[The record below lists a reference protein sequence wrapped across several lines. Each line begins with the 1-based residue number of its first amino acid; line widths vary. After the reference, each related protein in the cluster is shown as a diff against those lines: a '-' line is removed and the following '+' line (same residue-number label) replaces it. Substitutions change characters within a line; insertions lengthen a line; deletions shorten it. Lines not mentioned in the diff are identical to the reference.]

1 MNNPAYDASPEGP
14 EKAPKVEDLSKME
27 KKGELEEEEPE
38 RVTWGNQIEFLMSC
52 ISMSVGLGNIWRF
65 PIVAYENGGGAFL
78 IPYIIVLLLIG
89 KPMYYL
95 EGALGQFSSRNSVTV
110 WALNPAMKGTGYAQ
124 AGVCGYIL
132 SYYVSIVA
140 LCFYYLVMS
149 FQSELPWSVCK
160 PEWPNCVPSTF
171 TATEDDQIP
180 ENSTSSA
187 EYYFVRTVLQ
197 QIDGIEDGLGG
208 APIWYL
214 TLALFVSW
222 LIIFGIISRGV
233 KSTGKAAYFL
243 AIFPYVVMI
252 ILLITTLLLPGS
264 GDGILFFLTPQWGK
278 LLEITVWYNAVTQV
292 FFSLS
297 VCTGAIIMFSSY
309 NGFRQNV
316 YRDAM
321 IVTTLDTFTSLLSGI
336 TIFGILGNLAF
347 NTNRPVESVV
357 GSGGTSLAF
366 VSYPDAIMKTFQPQL
381 FAVLFFTMMTVLGV
395 GSSVALMQT
404 LNTVMLDA
412 FPRVKVIVM
421 GAICCTCGFL
431 IGLIYVTPGGQ
442 YVLTLVDHYG
452 ATFLCLFTAIVEI
465 VAIFW
470 IYGLENLCLDIEF
483 MLNMKT
489 SVYWRFC
496 WGIITPGI
504 LIVVFIFALISSD
517 EPKHGDYVYPFA
529 GYASG
534 YAMMVVG
541 IILIPI
547 FMVVVIRKNWTG
559 NFFETIK
566 KSFHAKESWGPK
578 SKANKREW
586 ELFRQDAKD
595 ERNRMMRNKFH
606 HYWLS
611 LTGGYRK
618 HVVLPKKE

>member
-1 MNNPAYDASPEGP
+1 
-14 EKAPKVEDLSKME
+14 ME
-27 KKGELEEEEPE
+27 KKGELQVQEPE
-38 RVTWGNQIEFLMSC
+38 RVMWGNQIEFLMSC
-52 ISMSVGLGNIWRF
+52 IAMSVGLGNIWRF
-65 PIVAYENGGGAFL
+65 PIIAYENGGGAFL
-78 IPYIIVLLLIG
+78 IPYILVLLLIG

-95 EGALGQFSSRNSVTV
+95 EGVLGQFSSRNSVKV
-110 WALNPAMKGTGYAQ
+110 WALNPAMRGTGYAQ
-124 AGVCGYIL
+124 AAVCGYIL

-140 LCFYYLVMS
+140 LCMYYLVMS

-160 PEWPNCVPSTF
+160 PDWLNCVPSIF
-171 TATEDDQIP
+171 TASEGVAIP

-187 EYYFVRTVLQ
+187 EYYFVKTVLQ
-197 QIDGIEDGLGG
+197 QIDGVENGLGG

-214 TLALFVSW
+214 TLALFIAW
-222 LIIFGIISRGV
+222 LVIFGIISKGV

-243 AIFPYVVMI
+243 AIFPYVVII
-252 ILLITTLLLPGS
+252 ILLITTLLLPGAA
-264 GDGILFFLTPQWGK
+264 DGILFFLTPQWGK

-321 IVTTLDTFTSLLSGI
+321 IVTTLDTLTSMLSGV

-347 NTNRPVESVV
+347 NTNRPVANVV
-357 GSGGTSLAF
+357 GSGGTTLAF
-366 VSYPDAIMKTFQPQL
+366 VSYPDAIAKTFQPQL
-381 FAVLFFTMMTVLGV
+381 FSVLFFTMMTVLGI

-404 LNTVMLDA
+404 LNTVMMDA
-412 FPRVKVIVM
+412 FPKVKVIVM
-421 GAICCTCGFL
+421 GAICCTMGFL

-452 ATFLCLFTAIVEI
+452 GTFLCLFTSIAEI
-465 VAIFW
+465 IGVFW

-504 LIVVFIFALISSD
+504 LILVFLVAIISAD
-517 EPKHGDYVYPFA
+517 EPKYGDYVYPFA

-534 YAMMVVG
+534 YAMMVAG
-541 IILIPI
+541 IIMVPI
-547 FMVVVIRKNWTG
+547 FMLVVIRKNRTG
-559 NFFETIK
+559 NFIETIK
-566 KSFHAKESWGPK
+566 KTFHAKESWGPK
-578 SKANKREW
+578 SLATKREW
-586 ELFRQDAKD
+586 SLFKQDAKH
-595 ERNRMMRNKFH
+595 ERNNIKKSRIH
-606 HYWLS
+606 HFWFS
-611 LTGGYRK
+611 LTGRYRS
-618 HVVLPKKE
+618 HIVLPKKQ